1 MVSSQST
8 PEHVKQDLAATFYGA
23 LIRKDWAAL
32 RPIMSPDVTWTLP
45 GENQI
50 SGTAEG
56 IDAVIARAQLIA
68 SYGLS
73 FALQH
78 VLVSRENMALSLHNE
93 ARRGDL
99 LLDEHLATVCRIEEG
114 KIAAIETYLSD
125 VDVMNRFFADLP

>member
-1 MVSSQST
+1 VVSSQST

-99 LLDEHLATVCRIEEG
+99 LLDEHLATVYRIEEG

>member
-1 MVSSQST
+1 MVASQST
-8 PEHVKQDLAATFYGA
+8 PEHVKKDLAATFHGA

-32 RPIMSPDVTWTLP
+32 RPIMSREITWTLP
-45 GENQI
+45 GHNQI

-56 IDAVIARAQLIA
+56 VDAVIARAQLIA
-68 SYGLS
+68 SYGVS

-78 VLVSRENMALSLHNE
+78 VLVSQENMALALHNE

-99 LLDEHLATVCRIEEG
+99 LLDEHLATVCRIDKG

-125 VDVMNRFFADLP
+125 VDGMNKFFAELP

>member
-8 PEHVKQDLAATFYGA
+8 PEHVKQDLAAAFYGA

-45 GENQI
+45 GDNQI

>member
-1 MVSSQST
+1 MVSGQST
-8 PEHVKQDLAATFYGA
+8 PEHVKQDLAATFHGA

-32 RPIMSPDVTWTLP
+32 RPIMSQDITWTLP
-45 GENQI
+45 GSNQI

-56 IDAVIARAQLIA
+56 VDAVIARAQLIA
-68 SYGLS
+68 SYGVS

-78 VLVSRENMALSLHNE
+78 VLVSQENMALALHNE

-99 LLDEHLATVCRIEEG
+99 LLDEHLATVCRIDEG

-125 VDVMNRFFADLP
+125 VDGMNKFFAELP